1 MLTKGNY
8 IADRYEILDKIG
20 TGGMSDVY
28 KAKDHILGREVA
40 VKVLKQEFAEDV
52 TFVTKFRSEAQSAA
66 GLEHANIVN
75 IYDVG
80 SENGMYYIVMEY
92 VEGIT
97 LKTYIEK
104 KGQLNFKEAISIAI
118 QVGRGIEAA
127 HNKGIIHRDIKP
139 QNIII
144 STEGK
149 VKVTDFGIARAT
161 TSNTIH
167 ADVMGSVHYASPEQA
182 RNGYVDGKSDIY
194 SLGIVMYEM
203 VTGRVPFDGDTTVAV
218 ALQHLQEEMVA
229 PSAYAPELPI
239 SLEKII
245 LKCTMKSPDRRYATI
260 EDLLLDLKKA
270 LVSPNEDFVT
280 IGSADDV
287 EKTRVISPEEQE
299 QIREGLAE
307 GEEVDEG
314 ELLEDEE
321 DEEEDGPVN
330 PKLDK
335 AITIMGIAAAVIII
349 AIVIYIVGSF
359 FGLFHFGTKK
369 SDSDKD
375 SKTQAEQVE
384 MIKVVGMTED
394 EAVAAL
400 KKAGISYEIVYESS
414 DDAEEGEV
422 IKQSADEGDKVSTT
436 EKVKITVCKEGDLEI
451 PSVVGMNGD
460 AAIQTL
466 KDKGFKANRTF
477 EYSSDVAEGQ
487 VISQTPT
494 GVGKKGDTVTIVVS
508 AGIQSVQVPSL
519 TNKTQQEAANEL
531 ASVGLQVGNVT
542 TEYSDNYAAGRV
554 IRQGITQ
561 GKTVDAGT
569 AVDLVISDGKK
580 PEYYSYSGSVSNT
593 HNVPVSVVL
602 KDAEGVSIA
611 SRDLQANQSWNI
623 SAKDIATSSG
633 TIEITGDGV
642 NETKTVTFTKQ

>member
-1 MLTKGNY
+1 MLTKGSY
-8 IADRYEILDKIG
+8 LADRYEILDKIG

-28 KAKDHILGREVA
+28 KAMDHILGREVA

-66 GLEHANIVN
+66 GLEHPNIVN

-161 TSNTIH
+161 SSNTIH

-245 LKCTMKSPDRRYATI
+245 LKCTMKSPDRRYAAI

-280 IGSADDV
+280 MGSAEDV

-299 QIREGLAE
+299 QIKEGLA
-307 GEEVDEG
+307 GDADEDD
-314 ELLEDEE
+314 ELMDDEDDEDE
-321 DEEEDGPVN
+321 GPVN

-359 FGLFHFGTKK
+359 FGLFKFGTKK
-369 SDSDKD
+369 NDTKDKD

-384 MIKVVGMTED
+384 MISVVGMTED
-394 EAVAAL
+394 EASSAL
-400 KKAGISYEIVYESS
+400 KKAGVSYEIVYESS
-414 DDAEEGEV
+414 DDAEEGDV
-422 IKQSADEGDKVSTT
+422 IRQSVKEGEKIPST

-451 PSVVGMNGD
+451 PSVVGMDGD
-460 AAIQTL
+460 SAIQTL

-477 EYSSDVAEGQ
+477 EYSADVAEGN
-487 VISQTPT
+487 VINQTPT

-519 TNKTQQEAANEL
+519 ANKTQQEASNEL
-531 ASVGLQVGNVT
+531 AAVGLQVGNVT

-554 IRQGITQ
+554 IRQSVTQ

-580 PEYYSYSGSVSNT
+580 PEYYSYSGTVSNT
-593 HNVPVSVVL
+593 HEVPVSVVL
-602 KDAEGVSIA
+602 KDAEGVAIA
-611 SRDLQANQSWNI
+611 SWDLQANQSLNI

>member
-1 MLTKGNY
+1 MLTKGSY
-8 IADRYEILDKIG
+8 LADRYEILDKIG

-28 KAKDHILGREVA
+28 KAMDHILGREVA

-66 GLEHANIVN
+66 GLEHPNIVN

-161 TSNTIH
+161 SSNTIH

-245 LKCTMKSPDRRYATI
+245 LKCTMKSPDRRYAAI

-280 IGSADDV
+280 MGSAEEV

-299 QIREGLAE
+299 QIKEGLA
-307 GEEVDEG
+307 GDADEDD
-314 ELLEDEE
+314 ELMDDEE
-321 DEEEDGPVN
+321 DEDEGPVN

-359 FGLFHFGTKK
+359 FGLFKFGTKK
-369 SDSDKD
+369 NDTKDKD

-384 MIKVVGMTED
+384 MINVLGMTED
-394 EAVAAL
+394 EASSEL
-400 KKAGISYEIVYESS
+400 KKAGVSYEIVYESS
-414 DDAEEGEV
+414 DDAEEGDV
-422 IKQSADEGDKVSTT
+422 IKQSVKEGEKIPST

-451 PSVVGMNGD
+451 PSVVGMDGD
-460 AAIQTL
+460 SAIQTL

-477 EYSSDVAEGQ
+477 EYSADVAEGN
-487 VISQTPT
+487 VINQTPT
-494 GVGKKGDTVTIVVS
+494 GVGKKGDTITIVVS

-519 TNKTQQEAANEL
+519 ANKTQQEAANEL
-531 ASVGLQVGNVT
+531 AAVGLQVGNVT

-554 IRQGITQ
+554 IRQSVTQ

-580 PEYYSYSGSVSNT
+580 PEYYSYSGTVSNT
-593 HNVPVSVVL
+593 HEVPVSVVL
-602 KDAEGVSIA
+602 KDAEGVAIA
-611 SRDLQANQSWNI
+611 SWDLQANQSLNI

-633 TIEITGDGV
+633 TIEITGDGI

>member
-1 MLTKGNY
+1 MLTKGSY
-8 IADRYEILDKIG
+8 LADRYEILDKIG

-28 KAKDHILGREVA
+28 KAMDHILGREVA

-66 GLEHANIVN
+66 GLEHPNIVN

-161 TSNTIH
+161 SSNTIH

-245 LKCTMKSPDRRYATI
+245 LKCTMKSPDRRYAAI

-280 IGSADDV
+280 MGSAEEV

-299 QIREGLAE
+299 QIKEGLA
-307 GEEVDEG
+307 GDADEDD
-314 ELLEDEE
+314 ELMDDEDDEDE
-321 DEEEDGPVN
+321 GPVN

-359 FGLFHFGTKK
+359 FGLFKLGTKK
-369 SDSDKD
+369 NDTKDKD

-384 MIKVVGMTED
+384 MINVLGMTED
-394 EAVAAL
+394 EASSAL
-400 KKAGISYEIVYESS
+400 KKAGVSYEIVYESS
-414 DDAEEGEV
+414 EDAEEGDV
-422 IKQSADEGDKVSTT
+422 IKQSVKDGEKIPST

-451 PSVVGMNGD
+451 PSVVGMDGD
-460 AAIQTL
+460 SAIQTL

-477 EYSSDVAEGQ
+477 EYSADVAEGQ
-487 VISQTPT
+487 VINQTPT

-519 TNKTQQEAANEL
+519 ANKTQQEAANEL
-531 ASVGLQVGNVT
+531 AAVGLQVGNVT

-554 IRQGITQ
+554 IRQSVTQ

-580 PEYYSYSGSVSNT
+580 PEYYSYSGTVSNT
-593 HNVPVSVVL
+593 HEVPVSVVL
-602 KDAEGVSIA
+602 KDAEGVAIA
-611 SRDLQANQSWNI
+611 SWDLQANQSLNI

>member
-1 MLTKGNY
+1 MLTKGSY
-8 IADRYEILDKIG
+8 LADRYEILDKIG

-28 KAKDHILGREVA
+28 KAMDHILGREVA

-66 GLEHANIVN
+66 GLEHPNIVN

-161 TSNTIH
+161 SSNTIH

-229 PSAYAPELPI
+229 PSAYAPDLPI

-245 LKCTMKSPDRRYATI
+245 LKCTMKSPDRRYAAI

-280 IGSADDV
+280 MGSAEDV

-299 QIREGLAE
+299 QIKEGLA
-307 GEEVDEG
+307 GDADEDD
-314 ELLEDEE
+314 ELMDDEDDEDE
-321 DEEEDGPVN
+321 GPVN

-359 FGLFHFGTKK
+359 FGLFKFGTKK
-369 SDSDKD
+369 NDTKDKD

-384 MIKVVGMTED
+384 MISVLGMTED
-394 EAVAAL
+394 EASSAL
-400 KKAGISYEIVYESS
+400 KKAGVSYEIVYESS
-414 DDAEEGEV
+414 DDAEEGDV
-422 IKQSADEGDKVSTT
+422 IKQSVKEGEKIPST

-451 PSVVGMNGD
+451 PSVVGMDGD
-460 AAIQTL
+460 SAIQTL

-477 EYSSDVAEGQ
+477 EYSADVAEGN
-487 VISQTPT
+487 VINQTPT

-519 TNKTQQEAANEL
+519 ANKTQQEASNEL
-531 ASVGLQVGNVT
+531 AAVGLQVGNVT

-554 IRQGITQ
+554 IRQSVTQ

-580 PEYYSYSGSVSNT
+580 PEYYSYSDTVNNT
-593 HNVPVSVVL
+593 YKVPVSVVL
-602 KDAEGVSIA
+602 KDAEGVVLETW
-611 SRDLQANQSWNI
+611 DLPAGQSLGINANN
-623 SAKDIATSSG
+623 IATSSG

>member
-1 MLTKGNY
+1 MLTKGSY
-8 IADRYEILDKIG
+8 LADRYEILDKIG

-28 KAKDHILGREVA
+28 KAMDHILGREVA

-66 GLEHANIVN
+66 GLEHPNIVN

-161 TSNTIH
+161 SSNTIH

-229 PSAYAPELPI
+229 PSAYAPDLPI

-245 LKCTMKSPDRRYATI
+245 LKCTMKSPDRRYAAI

-280 IGSADDV
+280 MGSAEEV

-299 QIREGLAE
+299 QIKEGLA
-307 GEEVDEG
+307 GDADEDG
-314 ELLEDEE
+314 ELMDDEDEE
-321 DEEEDGPVN
+321 DEGPVN
-330 PKLDK
+330 QKLDK

-359 FGLFHFGTKK
+359 FGLFKFGTKK
-369 SDSDKD
+369 NDTKDKD

-384 MIKVVGMTED
+384 MISVLGMTED
-394 EAVAAL
+394 EASSAL
-400 KKAGISYEIVYESS
+400 KKAGVSYEIVYESS
-414 DDAEEGEV
+414 DDAEEGDV
-422 IKQSADEGDKVSTT
+422 IRQSVKEGEKIPST

-451 PSVVGMNGD
+451 PSVVGMDGD
-460 AAIQTL
+460 SAIQTL

-477 EYSSDVAEGQ
+477 EYSADVAEGN
-487 VISQTPT
+487 VINQTPT
-494 GVGKKGDTVTIVVS
+494 GVGKKGDTITIVVS

-519 TNKTQQEAANEL
+519 ANKTQQEAANEL
-531 ASVGLQVGNVT
+531 AAVGLQVGNVT

-554 IRQGITQ
+554 IRQSVTQ

-580 PEYYSYSGSVSNT
+580 PEYYSYSGTVSNT
-593 HNVPVSVVL
+593 HEVPVSVVL
-602 KDAEGVSIA
+602 KDAEGVAIA
-611 SRDLQANQSWNI
+611 SWDLQANQSLNI

>member
-1 MLTKGNY
+1 MLTKGSY
-8 IADRYEILDKIG
+8 LADRYEILDKIG

-28 KAKDHILGREVA
+28 KAMDHILGREVA

-66 GLEHANIVN
+66 GLEHPNIVN

-161 TSNTIH
+161 SSNTIH

-203 VTGRVPFDGDTTVAV
+203 VTGRVPFDGDTTVAI

-229 PSAYAPELPI
+229 PSAYAPDLPI

-245 LKCTMKSPDRRYATI
+245 LKCTMKSPDRRYAAI

-280 IGSADDV
+280 MGSAEEV

-299 QIREGLAE
+299 QIKEGLA
-307 GEEVDEG
+307 GDADEDG
-314 ELLEDEE
+314 ELMDDEDEE
-321 DEEEDGPVN
+321 DEGPVN

-359 FGLFHFGTKK
+359 FGLFKFGTKK
-369 SDSDKD
+369 NDTKDKD

-384 MIKVVGMTED
+384 MISVLGMTED
-394 EAVAAL
+394 EASSAL
-400 KKAGISYEIVYESS
+400 KKAGVSYEIVYESS
-414 DDAEEGEV
+414 DDAEEGDV
-422 IKQSADEGDKVSTT
+422 IKQSVKEGEKIPST

-451 PSVVGMNGD
+451 PSVVGMDGD
-460 AAIQTL
+460 SAIQTL

-477 EYSSDVAEGQ
+477 EYSADVAEGN
-487 VISQTPT
+487 VINQTPT
-494 GVGKKGDTVTIVVS
+494 GVGKKGDTITIVVS

-519 TNKTQQEAANEL
+519 ANKTQQEAANEL
-531 ASVGLQVGNVT
+531 AAVGLQVGNVT

-554 IRQGITQ
+554 IRQSVTQ

-580 PEYYSYSGSVSNT
+580 PEYYSYSGTVSNT
-593 HNVPVSVVL
+593 HEVPVSVVL
-602 KDAEGVSIA
+602 KDAEGVAIA
-611 SRDLQANQSWNI
+611 SWDLQANQSLNI

>member
-1 MLTKGNY
+1 MLTKGSY
-8 IADRYEILDKIG
+8 LADRYEILDKIG

-28 KAKDHILGREVA
+28 KAMDHILGREVA

-66 GLEHANIVN
+66 GLEHPNIVN

-161 TSNTIH
+161 SSNTIH

-229 PSAYAPELPI
+229 PSAYAPDLPI

-245 LKCTMKSPDRRYATI
+245 LKCTMKSPDRRYAAI

-280 IGSADDV
+280 MGSAEDV

-299 QIREGLAE
+299 QIKEGLA
-307 GEEVDEG
+307 GDADEDG
-314 ELLEDEE
+314 ELMDDEDDEDE
-321 DEEEDGPVN
+321 GPVN

-359 FGLFHFGTKK
+359 FGLFKFGTKK
-369 SDSDKD
+369 NDTKDKD

-384 MIKVVGMTED
+384 MISVVGMTED
-394 EAVAAL
+394 EASSAL
-400 KKAGISYEIVYESS
+400 KKAGVSYEIVYESS
-414 DDAEEGEV
+414 DDAEEGDV
-422 IKQSADEGDKVSTT
+422 IRQSVKEGEKIPST

-451 PSVVGMNGD
+451 PSVVGMDGD
-460 AAIQTL
+460 SAIQTL

-477 EYSSDVAEGQ
+477 EYSADVAEGN
-487 VISQTPT
+487 VINQTPT

-519 TNKTQQEAANEL
+519 ANKTQQEASNEL
-531 ASVGLQVGNVT
+531 AAVGLQVGNVT

-554 IRQGITQ
+554 IRQSVTQ

-580 PEYYSYSGSVSNT
+580 PEYYSYSGTVSNT
-593 HNVPVSVVL
+593 HEVPVSVVL
-602 KDAEGVSIA
+602 KDAEGVAIA
-611 SRDLQANQSWNI
+611 SWDLPVDQSLNI

>member
-1 MLTKGNY
+1 MLTKGSY
-8 IADRYEILDKIG
+8 LADRYEILDKIG

-28 KAKDHILGREVA
+28 KAMDHILGREVA

-66 GLEHANIVN
+66 GLEHPNIVN

-161 TSNTIH
+161 SSNTIH

-229 PSAYAPELPI
+229 PSAYAPDLPI

-245 LKCTMKSPDRRYATI
+245 LKCTMKSPDRRYAAI

-280 IGSADDV
+280 MGSAEEV

-299 QIREGLAE
+299 QIKEGLA
-307 GEEVDEG
+307 GDADEDG
-314 ELLEDEE
+314 ELMDDEDEE
-321 DEEEDGPVN
+321 DEGPVN

-359 FGLFHFGTKK
+359 FGLFKFGTKK
-369 SDSDKD
+369 NDTKDKD

-384 MIKVVGMTED
+384 MISVLGMTED
-394 EAVAAL
+394 EASSAL
-400 KKAGISYEIVYESS
+400 KKAGVSYEIVYESS
-414 DDAEEGEV
+414 DDAEEGDV
-422 IKQSADEGDKVSTT
+422 IKQSVKEGEKIPST

-451 PSVVGMNGD
+451 PSVVGMDGD
-460 AAIQTL
+460 SAIQTL

-477 EYSSDVAEGQ
+477 EYSADVAEGN
-487 VISQTPT
+487 VINQTPT
-494 GVGKKGDTVTIVVS
+494 GVGKKGDTITIVVS

-519 TNKTQQEAANEL
+519 ANKIQQEAANEL
-531 ASVGLQVGNVT
+531 AAVGLQVGNVT

-554 IRQGITQ
+554 IRQSVTQ

-580 PEYYSYSGSVSNT
+580 PEYYSYSGTVSNT
-593 HNVPVSVVL
+593 HEVPVSVVL
-602 KDAEGVSIA
+602 KDAEGVAIA
-611 SRDLQANQSWNI
+611 SWDLQANQSLNI

>member
-1 MLTKGNY
+1 MLTKGSY
-8 IADRYEILDKIG
+8 LADRYEILDKIG

-28 KAKDHILGREVA
+28 KAMDHILGREVA

-66 GLEHANIVN
+66 GLEHPNIVN

-161 TSNTIH
+161 SSNTIH

-229 PSAYAPELPI
+229 PSAYAPDLPI

-245 LKCTMKSPDRRYATI
+245 LKCTMKSPDRRYAAI

-280 IGSADDV
+280 MGSAEEV

-299 QIREGLAE
+299 QIKEGLA
-307 GEEVDEG
+307 GDADEDG
-314 ELLEDEE
+314 ELMDDEDEE
-321 DEEEDGPVN
+321 DEGPVN

-359 FGLFHFGTKK
+359 FGLFKFGTKK
-369 SDSDKD
+369 NDTKDKD

-384 MIKVVGMTED
+384 MISVLGMTED
-394 EAVAAL
+394 EASSAL
-400 KKAGISYEIVYESS
+400 KKAGVSYEIVYESS
-414 DDAEEGEV
+414 DDAEEGDV
-422 IKQSADEGDKVSTT
+422 IKQSVKEGEKIPST

-451 PSVVGMNGD
+451 PSVVGMDGD
-460 AAIQTL
+460 SAIQTL

-477 EYSSDVAEGQ
+477 EYSADVAEGN
-487 VISQTPT
+487 VINQTPT
-494 GVGKKGDTVTIVVS
+494 GVGKKGDTITIVVS

-519 TNKTQQEAANEL
+519 ANKTQQEAANEL
-531 ASVGLQVGNVT
+531 AAVGLQVGNVT

-554 IRQGITQ
+554 IRQSVTQ

-580 PEYYSYSGSVSNT
+580 PEYYSYSGTVSNT
-593 HNVPVSVVL
+593 HEVPVSVVL
-602 KDAEGVSIA
+602 KDAEGVAIA
-611 SRDLQANQSWNI
+611 SWDLQANQSLNI

>member
-1 MLTKGNY
+1 MLTKGSY
-8 IADRYEILDKIG
+8 LADRYEILDKIG

-28 KAKDHILGREVA
+28 KAMDHILGREVA

-66 GLEHANIVN
+66 GLEHPNIVN

-161 TSNTIH
+161 SSNTIH

-245 LKCTMKSPDRRYATI
+245 LKCTMKSPDRRYAAI

-280 IGSADDV
+280 MGSAEEV

-299 QIREGLAE
+299 QIKEGLA
-307 GEEVDEG
+307 GDADEDD
-314 ELLEDEE
+314 ELMDDEDDEDE
-321 DEEEDGPVN
+321 GPVN

-359 FGLFHFGTKK
+359 FGLFKFGTKK
-369 SDSDKD
+369 NDTKDKD

-384 MIKVVGMTED
+384 MIKVLGMTED
-394 EAVAAL
+394 EASSAL
-400 KKAGISYEIVYESS
+400 KKAGVSYEIVYESS
-414 DDAEEGEV
+414 DDAEEGDV
-422 IKQSADEGDKVSTT
+422 IKQSVKEGEKIPST

-451 PSVVGMNGD
+451 PSVVGMDGD
-460 AAIQTL
+460 SAIQTL

-477 EYSSDVAEGQ
+477 EYSADVAEGN
-487 VISQTPT
+487 VINQTPT
-494 GVGKKGDTVTIVVS
+494 GVGKKGDTITIVVS

-519 TNKTQQEAANEL
+519 ANKTQQEAANEL
-531 ASVGLQVGNVT
+531 AAVGLQVGNVT

-554 IRQGITQ
+554 IRQSVTQ

-580 PEYYSYSGSVSNT
+580 PEYYSYSGTVSNT
-593 HNVPVSVVL
+593 HEVPVSVVL
-602 KDAEGVSIA
+602 KDAEGVAIA
-611 SRDLQANQSWNI
+611 SWDLQANQSWNI

-633 TIEITGDGV
+633 TIEITGDGI

>member
-1 MLTKGNY
+1 MLTKGSY
-8 IADRYEILDKIG
+8 LADRYEILDKIG

-28 KAKDHILGREVA
+28 KAMDHILGREVA

-66 GLEHANIVN
+66 GLEHPNIVN

-161 TSNTIH
+161 SSNTIH

-245 LKCTMKSPDRRYATI
+245 LKCTMKSPDRRYAAI

-280 IGSADDV
+280 MGSAEEV

-299 QIREGLAE
+299 QIKEGLA
-307 GEEVDEG
+307 GDVDEDD
-314 ELLEDEE
+314 ELMDDEDDEDE
-321 DEEEDGPVN
+321 GPVN

-359 FGLFHFGTKK
+359 FGLFKFGTKK
-369 SDSDKD
+369 NDTKDKD
-375 SKTQAEQVE
+375 SQTQAEQVE
-384 MIKVVGMTED
+384 MISVVGMTED
-394 EAVAAL
+394 EASSAL
-400 KKAGISYEIVYESS
+400 KKAGVSYEIVYESS
-414 DDAEEGEV
+414 EEAEEGDV
-422 IKQSADEGDKVSTT
+422 IKQSVKKGEKIPST

-451 PSVVGMNGD
+451 PSVVGMDGD
-460 AAIQTL
+460 SAIQTL

-487 VISQTPT
+487 VINQTPT

-519 TNKTQQEAANEL
+519 ANKTQQEAANEL
-531 ASVGLQVGNVT
+531 AAVGLQVGNVT

-554 IRQGITQ
+554 IRQSVTQ

-593 HNVPVSVVL
+593 HEVPVSVVL
-602 KDAEGVSIA
+602 KDANGSVIA
-611 SRDLQANQSWNI
+611 SWDLQAKQTWTI

-642 NETKTVTFTKQ
+642 ENETKTVTFTKQ

>member
-1 MLTKGNY
+1 MLTKGSY
-8 IADRYEILDKIG
+8 LADRYEILDKIG

-28 KAKDHILGREVA
+28 KAMDHILGREVA

-66 GLEHANIVN
+66 GLEHPNIVN

-161 TSNTIH
+161 SSNTIH

-218 ALQHLQEEMVA
+218 ALQHLQEEMVV
-229 PSAYAPELPI
+229 PSAYAPDLPI

-245 LKCTMKSPDRRYATI
+245 LKCTMKSPDRRYAAI

-280 IGSADDV
+280 MGSAEDV

-299 QIREGLAE
+299 QIKEGLA
-307 GEEVDEG
+307 GDADEDD
-314 ELLEDEE
+314 ELMDDEDDEDE
-321 DEEEDGPVN
+321 GPVN

-359 FGLFHFGTKK
+359 FGLFKFGTKK
-369 SDSDKD
+369 NDTKDKD

-384 MIKVVGMTED
+384 MISVVGMTED
-394 EAVAAL
+394 EASSAL
-400 KKAGISYEIVYESS
+400 KKAGVSYEIVYESS
-414 DDAEEGEV
+414 DDAEEGDV
-422 IKQSADEGDKVSTT
+422 IRQSVKEGEKIPST

-451 PSVVGMNGD
+451 PSVVGMDGD
-460 AAIQTL
+460 SAIQTL

-477 EYSSDVAEGQ
+477 EYSADVAEGN
-487 VISQTPT
+487 VINQTPT

-519 TNKTQQEAANEL
+519 ANKTQQEASNEL
-531 ASVGLQVGNVT
+531 AAVGLQVGNVT

-554 IRQGITQ
+554 IRQSVTQ

-580 PEYYSYSGSVSNT
+580 PEYYSYSGTVSNT
-593 HNVPVSVVL
+593 HEVPVSVVL
-602 KDAEGVSIA
+602 KDAEGVAIA
-611 SRDLQANQSWNI
+611 SWDLQANQSLNI

>member
-1 MLTKGNY
+1 MLTKGSY
-8 IADRYEILDKIG
+8 LADRYEILDKIG

-28 KAKDHILGREVA
+28 KAMDHILGREVA

-66 GLEHANIVN
+66 GLEHPNIVN

-161 TSNTIH
+161 SSNTIH

-194 SLGIVMYEM
+194 SFGIVMYEM

-229 PSAYAPELPI
+229 PSAYAPDLPI

-245 LKCTMKSPDRRYATI
+245 LKCTMKSPDRRYAAI

-280 IGSADDV
+280 MGSAEDV

-299 QIREGLAE
+299 QIKEGLA
-307 GEEVDEG
+307 GDADEDD
-314 ELLEDEE
+314 ELMDDEDDEDE
-321 DEEEDGPVN
+321 GPVN

-359 FGLFHFGTKK
+359 FGLFKFGTKK
-369 SDSDKD
+369 NDTKDKD

-384 MIKVVGMTED
+384 MISVVGMTED
-394 EAVAAL
+394 EASSAL
-400 KKAGISYEIVYESS
+400 KKAGVSYEIVYESS
-414 DDAEEGEV
+414 DDAEEGDV
-422 IKQSADEGDKVSTT
+422 IRQSVKEGEKIPST

-451 PSVVGMNGD
+451 PSVVGMDGD
-460 AAIQTL
+460 SAIQTL

-477 EYSSDVAEGQ
+477 EYSADVAEGN
-487 VISQTPT
+487 VINQTPT

-519 TNKTQQEAANEL
+519 ANKTQQEAANEL
-531 ASVGLQVGNVT
+531 AAVGLQVGNVT

-554 IRQGITQ
+554 IRQSVTQ

-580 PEYYSYSGSVSNT
+580 PEYYSYSGTVSNT
-593 HNVPVSVVL
+593 HEVPVSVVL
-602 KDAEGVSIA
+602 KDAEGVAIA
-611 SRDLQANQSWNI
+611 SWDLQANQSLNI